1 MSPIVTFI
9 FGLFVGEGLAVLIL
23 ALCSANDIEKKRKDD
38 SFGKSN

>member
-23 ALCSANDIEKKRKDD
+23 ALCAANNFNRKERDD
-38 SFGKSN
+38 EYYESN